1 MLRMLRV
8 LALIV
13 VGLTCTQEIAE
24 AQRVLTVPSTPAC
37 EGCGIGLQ
45 RVVTLGRSGG
55 PSLMRGSKVA
65 VDTRGHFVVAPTY
78 NPGEIVM
85 YSPAGV
91 PIRSFGR
98 SGQGPGEFERI
109 QKIWVGPG
117 DTVHVFEA
125 NRHTVLAPG
134 LASLVRVEMLPV
146 NPQYL
151 AFLNDGRMVAQG
163 MVEDAR
169 GIGQP
174 LQLMGSG
181 GEVTK
186 SFGGEAP
193 WNPREI
199 YLTLRAIAPA
209 SSNRLWSALIPAY
222 RIELWNSDGS
232 RERTLVRDAD
242 WFRPWNTR
250 DLRQPMEA
258 LERPRLSS
266 IAEDARGRL
275 WVNVSVADEN
285 YEVLHGP
292 EISEKGQDPDVM
304 FDTILEVL
312 DPRSGRVI
320 AHARHDW
327 MIGGFIGRDPLVTT
341 TREDAIG
348 NILIDVWR
356 VVLKPAS

>member
-1 MLRMLRV
+1 
-8 LALIV
+8 
-13 VGLTCTQEIAE
+13 
-24 AQRVLTVPSTPAC
+24 
-37 EGCGIGLQ
+37 
-45 RVVTLGRSGG
+45 
-55 PSLMRGSKVA
+55 MRGSKVA

-209 SSNRLWSALIPAY
+209 SFNRLWSALIPAY